1 MPVLVAPAPQA
12 KTVGV
17 TYINALGKVAV
28 PPAVVTE
35 IFFEPAVPVGV
46 TAVIDVSL
54 TTTTLVA
61 ATPPTVTLDPP
72 IKFVPVIVIAV
83 PPVVSP
89 TFGLTDEIVGAAT

>member
-1 MPVLVAPAPQA
+1 MPAPQA

-61 ATPPTVTLDPP
+61 ATPPTFTLDPP
-72 IKFVPVIVIAV
+72 IKFVPVIVMAV
-83 PPVVSP
+83 PPAIDP
-89 TFGLTDEIVGAAT
+89 DDGLTLAMVGAAT